1 MYDVTLLSVLLLS
14 LARTLQPIRA
24 ARSHQ
29 TRYGSFPLSRSSP
42 NNRPEDKNDPGNTRR
57 PPSSGVCTFSLLVC
71 LGCFQQLA
79 LAPAHWNP
87 RTGPDLHVVASS
99 MSSSARS
106 PFSFRSFNDCIGR
119 SFVKPTGQPN
129 MDPLVSK
136 SVDYLNGLH
145 RTIPWR
151 WMEDWEG
158 RLSLTILPK
167 RLQKG
172 FI

>member
-1 MYDVTLLSVLLLS
+1 
-14 LARTLQPIRA
+14 
-24 ARSHQ
+24 
-29 TRYGSFPLSRSSP
+29 
-42 NNRPEDKNDPGNTRR
+42 
-57 PPSSGVCTFSLLVC
+57 
-71 LGCFQQLA
+71 
-79 LAPAHWNP
+79 
-87 RTGPDLHVVASS
+87 
-99 MSSSARS
+99 
-106 PFSFRSFNDCIGR
+106 
-119 SFVKPTGQPN
+119 

-172 FI
+172 FIFLFPRLLFVDGLGFPFYKRSVAVVLVTELKIKVLSSGTYCFVMSLMTSWAAHPPIKAATACNSAAP